1 MQRHE
6 IIRQIIDW
14 MSDDELDAY
23 IYGYAMAKDELEIHH
38 GNGIV
43 EYYQLHAR
51 SESVFYLE
59 EEE

>member
-1 MQRHE
+1 
-6 IIRQIIDW
+6 